1 MKREPLGTIELNI
14 NDRIYTVKIYTN
26 NCSVYQ
32 WLGIIID
39 DTDKCIGSTKQ
50 ESVDDIKQ
58 SAISL
63 VLQGF

>member
-1 MKREPLGTIELNI
+1 MTREQLGSIDLNI
-14 NDRIYTVKIYTN
+14 NDRLYTVKIYTN
-26 NCSVYQ
+26 DCSIYQ

-39 DTDKCIGSTKQ
+39 DTDKCVGSTKQ
-50 ESVDDIKQ
+50 ESLDDIRQ